1 MMIGNSRSRE
11 GIMATVAFTGI
22 RESKQR
28 FSVRNSFPQWH
39 HSERT
44 VVAAVCY
51 RIQPEGEVEFLLV
64 RTRAGRWTFPKG
76 GVDGDRTAAAAAA
89 REAHEE
95 AGVLGRVEPSP
106 FTCYLHSKREHDAH
120 AVHAHLCEVV
130 TVETPGEI
138 YRTPTWFSAEKAKR
152 RLREDRQ
159 VPYAD
164 ELERVVE
171 HAVRQ
176 LTSSH
181 RPIRLRRRG

>member
-1 MMIGNSRSRE
+1 MVGNSSSRE
-11 GIMATVAFTGI
+11 AILATVAFTGI
-22 RESKQR
+22 PEPKQR
-28 FSVRNSFPQWH
+28 LSSRNSFPQWRH
-39 HSERT
+39 AGRT

-76 GVDGDRTAAAAAA
+76 GVDGDPTAAAAAA
-89 REAHEE
+89 REAYEE

-106 FTCYLHSKREHDAH
+106 FTCYLHSKRERDAH

-130 TVETPGEI
+130 SLQTPGEI
-138 YRTPTWFSAEKAKR
+138 YRMPTWFPAEKAKR

-159 VPYAD
+159 LPYAD
-164 ELERVVE
+164 ELERVID

-176 LTSSH
+176 LTGGHSH
-181 RPIRLRRRG
+181 TRPRRRG